1 MSGSGLGKKNEI
13 ISYIFALKFNL
24 KTYVLIFCIVRYFC
38 VCTACSFFES
48 RVWLAWH
55 SVGSFWDCFELRHI
69 WWIIPTAC
77 IVQSGKHTIR
87 IFGFMFVS
95 ILFKPSFLNFNS
107 LIYFLGESK
116 PSCDAESHQSSHHEH
131 GQSKPQEISSPP
143 DVCCINISVKVYKSF
158 MKMMN
163 LGLLKDP
170 IFVLFTVSD
179 FATSLGYYVPYF
191 IICDQA
197 TELGIAKEE
206 ASHLLSIIGIL
217 NTLSRIIWGYVS
229 DKSWV
234 NRLYVY
240 NICLAICGIGKIC
253 FFCCCC

>member
-1 MSGSGLGKKNEI
+1 
-13 ISYIFALKFNL
+13 
-24 KTYVLIFCIVRYFC
+24 
-38 VCTACSFFES
+38 
-48 RVWLAWH
+48 
-55 SVGSFWDCFELRHI
+55 
-69 WWIIPTAC
+69 
-77 IVQSGKHTIR
+77 
-87 IFGFMFVS
+87 MFVS
-95 ILFKPSFLNFNS
+95 IWFHAFISRYLFFDF
-107 LIYFLGESK
+107 FFAGESK
-116 PSCDAESHQSSHHEH
+116 PSCDVESHQSSHHEH
-131 GQSKPQEISSPP
+131 GLSKPQEISSPS
-143 DVCCINISVKVYKSF
+143 DVCCNNISVKVYKSF

-197 TELGIAKEE
+197 IELGIAKEE

-240 NICLAICGIGKIC
+240 NICLAICGIGNVC
-253 FFCCCC
+253 FCIYFCRISFKSDLISIQQQQLHRFFAMTSKRWQFMRQFLDSQLVVMWHCDQ